1 MEMFKRENRDEV
13 IRLRVTREE
22 KDILKKFAKEKDLTM
37 SAVIAQALDN
47 YLDAT
52 VPRDFEQMEVY
63 YKGKKDKALTR
74 KVQNALA
81 FSKRYDEIMGNK
93 TSLFEMEKEYQ
104 EHYFERL
111 KKLVA
116 EDEELKKLR
125 KLQSKKAKIEQ

>member
-1 MEMFKRENRDEV
+1 MFKRENRDEV
-13 IRLRVTREE
+13 VRLRVTTEE
-22 KDILKKFAKEKDLTM
+22 KEILKKFAQEKDLTM

-52 VPRDFEQMEVY
+52 VPKDFEQMEVY
-63 YKGKKDKALTR
+63 YNGKKDKALTR
-74 KVQNALA
+74 KAQNALA

>member
-1 MEMFKRENRDEV
+1 MFKRENRDEV
-13 IRLRVTREE
+13 VRLRVTTEE
-22 KDILKKFAKEKDLTM
+22 KEILKKFAQKKDLTM

-52 VPRDFEQMEVY
+52 VPKDFEQMEVY
-63 YKGKKDKALTR
+63 YNGKKDKALTR
-74 KVQNALA
+74 KAQNALA

-93 TSLFEMEKEYQ
+93 TSLFDMEKEYQ

-116 EDEELKKLR
+116 EDKELKKLR

>member
-1 MEMFKRENRDEV
+1 MFKRENRNEV
-13 IRLRVTREE
+13 VRLRVTTEE
-22 KDILKKFAKEKDLTM
+22 KEILKKFAQEKDLTM

-47 YLDAT
+47 YLDVT
-52 VPRDFEQMEVY
+52 TPKDFEQMEVY
-63 YKGKKDKALTR
+63 YNGKKDKALTR
-74 KVQNALA
+74 KAQNALA

-93 TSLFEMEKEYQ
+93 TSLFDMEKEYQ

>member
-1 MEMFKRENRDEV
+1 MFKRENRDEV
-13 IRLRVTREE
+13 VRLRVTTEE
-22 KDILKKFAKEKDLTM
+22 KEILKKFAQEKDLTM

-52 VPRDFEQMEVY
+52 VPKDFEQMEVY
-63 YKGKKDKALTR
+63 YNGKKDKALTR
-74 KVQNALA
+74 KAQNALA

-93 TSLFEMEKEYQ
+93 TSLFDMEKEYQ

>member
-1 MEMFKRENRDEV
+1 MFKRENRDEV